1 MNISIVLYEG
11 LTVLDA
17 IGPYEVFNSIPD
29 INIHFVGEEKGLVRS
44 DNNALALNADYTFSE
59 ISDTDIVI
67 VPGTPHF
74 DKVMNDDALKEWLCN
89 IHPKTK
95 WTTSVCTGALA
106 LGAAGLLKDK
116 KATTHWMAMDILE
129 KFGAE
134 KTKQRVVKDGKII
147 TAAGVSSGI
156 DMALSLL
163 KIELGDDVAQTAQL
177 IIEYDPQPPFNA
189 GSPDKAPT
197 HITENLRAMFANQ

>member
-1 MNISIVLYEG
+1 MNISIILYEG

-44 DNNALALNADYTFSE
+44 DNNALALNVDYTFSE
-59 ISDTDIVI
+59 ISETDIVI

-74 DKVMNDDALKEWLCN
+74 DKVMNDDALNKWLCN

-106 LGAAGLLKDK
+106 LGAAGLLKGK

-129 KFGAE
+129 EFGAE

-163 KIELGDDVAQTAQL
+163 EIELGDDVAQTAQL

-189 GSPDKAPT
+189 GNPDKAPT
-197 HITENLRAMFANQ
+197 HITENLLKMFANK